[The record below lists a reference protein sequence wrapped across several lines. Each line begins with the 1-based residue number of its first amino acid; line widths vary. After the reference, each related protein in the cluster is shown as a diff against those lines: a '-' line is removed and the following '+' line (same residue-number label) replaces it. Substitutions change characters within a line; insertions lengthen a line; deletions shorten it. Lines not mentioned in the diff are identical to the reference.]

1 MSATATNFTVVN
13 RIDNDKVESNL
24 VYPLGK
30 NYRQICKVSKED
42 VTKKIREKFNV
53 SDIANKYAIDIDG
66 KLYYK
71 HDDSYYVI
79 EAK

>member
-1 MSATATNFTVVN
+1 MSATATKFTVVN

-24 VYPLGK
+24 CYPMGK
-30 NYRQICKVSKED
+30 NYRQICKLDKQAVLN
-42 VTKKIREKFNV
+42 KIREKFNA

-71 HDDSYYVI
+71 HDDSYYLI